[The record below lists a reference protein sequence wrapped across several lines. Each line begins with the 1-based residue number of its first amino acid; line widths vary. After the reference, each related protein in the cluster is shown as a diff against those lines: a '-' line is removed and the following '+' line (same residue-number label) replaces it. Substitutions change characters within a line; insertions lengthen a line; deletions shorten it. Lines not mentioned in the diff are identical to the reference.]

1 MECRTGQETV
11 SGMNMRE
18 RSLSLLRLL
27 TCAYVEA
34 DAAEL
39 LLSDEPME
47 ILLDIQAVM
56 VMGMA
61 AAECGREDIFLEPR
75 HMYEKHRTIL
85 PVIGDINEEVQWML
99 QPGSKSYL
107 ESGMRMLALRE

>member
-1 MECRTGQETV
+1 MECRTGQEAV
-11 SGMNMRE
+11 IGVNMRE

-27 TCAYVEA
+27 VSAYVEA

-56 VMGMA
+56 VMGMGA
-61 AAECGREDIFLEPR
+61 MEIGREDIFAEPWT
-75 HMYEKHRTIL
+75 MYEKHRAII
-85 PVIGDINEEVQWML
+85 PIMGDLNEEVQWML
-99 QPGSKSYL
+99 QPDYKQYL
-107 ESGMRMLALRE
+107 QIGMRMLSL